1 MKVKQISIKWKL
13 IGYMLGFVGAAL
25 VLLWLFQ
32 VAFLDSF
39 YRQIKIKEMH
49 DAAKII
55 SQNYGSDGFA
65 EKISSYSYDKGMS
78 VEIITAD
85 GQLLFS
91 EEGGPSFAVQ
101 RYTIQERID
110 EFARV
115 KAAGGTDQSFQE
127 IRKPANPFD
136 VDLNTVVYTDE
147 NLKQDGTEASR
158 PADKFDRRGPEYNDV
173 KKLVY
178 SEIVQTQ
185 DGEIMM
191 MLNTFL
197 TPIGSTT
204 EILKVELFY
213 ITVILMAF
221 SVLLAY
227 VIFRQISKPIIKTN
241 DNAKELAGGN
251 YGVQFAQD
259 GYKEIAQLNETLI
272 YAAQELSKTE
282 KLQRELLSNISHDLR
297 TPLTLITGYAE
308 VMRDIPGEN
317 TPENVQVII
326 DEGRRLSDLVTDI
339 LDISKLQ
346 ASVSGLNLERL
357 SLTKKI
363 EAVLTRYN
371 KLKEQDGYIIEFI
384 KDQEVFV
391 MADEIKLLQVL
402 YNLINNAINY
412 TGSDKKVVIRQSVK
426 NGRVKIE
433 IMDTGEGIEK
443 ENIPLIWERYFKVE
457 KNHKRAKVGTGLG
470 LSIVKNI
477 LELHKAT
484 YGVESEVGKG
494 SDFWFEMEVMD
505 NIKNFY

>member
-1 MKVKQISIKWKL
+1 
-13 IGYMLGFVGAAL
+13 MLGFVGATL

-32 VAFLDSF
+32 VAFLGTF

-49 DAAKII
+49 DAAKNIV
-55 SQNYGSDGFA
+55 QNYGSEGFA

-78 VEIITAD
+78 VGIITAD
-85 GQLLFS
+85 GEIVFS
-91 EEGGPSFAVQ
+91 EGDKYIYGLQ
-101 RYTIQERID
+101 RYTVEERVN
-110 EFARV
+110 EFDKV
-115 KAAGGTDQSFQE
+115 KAAGGTFQFFQD
-127 IRKPANPFD
+127 IRKPTNPFD
-136 VDLNTVVYTDE
+136 VDQNTVQAGEVSQQWETDIKRE
-147 NLKQDGTEASR
+147 E
-158 PADKFDRRGPEYNDV
+158 DKFNRHAPEYDNV
-173 KKLVY
+173 KNLVY
-178 SEIVQTQ
+178 SQVVQTS
-185 DGEIMM
+185 DGEIMI
-191 MLNTFL
+191 MLNTLL

-204 EILKVELFY
+204 EILKVELVY
-213 ITVILMAF
+213 ITVILTAF
-221 SVLLAY
+221 SIILAY
-227 VIFRQISKPIIKTN
+227 VIFRQISNPIIKTN
-241 DNAKELAGGN
+241 ANARELAHAN
-251 YGVQFAQD
+251 YAVQFAQD
-259 GYKEIAQLNETLI
+259 GYKEIAQLNETLS

-346 ASVSGLNLERL
+346 ASVSTLNLSKL

-384 KDQEVFV
+384 KTQEVFV
-391 MADEIKLLQVL
+391 MADEIKLLQVI

-412 TGSDKKVVIRQSVK
+412 TGADKKVIIKQTVK
-426 NGRVKIE
+426 DNKVKIE
-433 IMDTGEGIEK
+433 IIDTGEGIEK

-470 LSIVKNI
+470 LSIVKNV
-477 LELHKAT
+477 LEMHNASF
-484 YGVESEVGKG
+484 GVESEVGKG
-494 SDFWFEMEVMD
+494 SDFWFEME
-505 NIKNFY
+505 IY

>member
-1 MKVKQISIKWKL
+1 
-13 IGYMLGFVGAAL
+13 MLSFVCAVL

-55 SQNYGSDGFA
+55 SQNYGSEGFA

-85 GQLLFS
+85 GKMIYS
-91 EEGGPSFAVQ
+91 EGGGPTFAIQ
-101 RYTIQERID
+101 RYTTQERID
-110 EFARV
+110 EFVRV
-115 KAAGGTDQSFQE
+115 KAAGGTDQSFQD
-127 IRKPANPFD
+127 IRKPENPFD
-136 VDLNTVVYTDE
+136 VDQNTVQTDE
-147 NLKQDGTEASR
+147 AFKQGATNEPRVD
-158 PADKFDRRGPEYNDV
+158 DKYDHRGSEYNDV
-173 KKLVY
+173 KNLVY
-178 SEIVQTQ
+178 SEIVKTT
-185 DGEIMM
+185 DGEMM
-191 MLNTFL
+191 IMLNTLL

-204 EILKVELFY
+204 EILEVELSY
-213 ITVILMAF
+213 IMVILMAF
-221 SVLLAY
+221 SIILAY
-227 VIFRQISKPIIKTN
+227 VIFRQISNPIIKTN
-241 DNAKELAGGN
+241 DNAKELARAN

-259 GYKEIAQLNETLI
+259 GYKEIAQLNETLS

-282 KLQRELLSNISHDLR
+282 RLQRELISNISHDLR

-346 ASVSGLNLERL
+346 ASVSELDLYKL

-384 KDQEVFV
+384 KDEEVFV
-391 MADEIKLLQVL
+391 MADEIKLLQVI

-412 TGSDKKVVIRQSVK
+412 TGSDKKVVIKQTVK
-426 NGRVKIE
+426 NNYVKIE
-433 IMDTGEGIEK
+433 IIDTGEGIEK
-443 ENIPLIWERYFKVE
+443 QNIPLIWERYFKVE

-477 LELHKAT
+477 LELHNAAF
-484 YGVESEVGKG
+484 GVESEVGKG
-494 SDFWFEMEVMD
+494 SDFWFEMKIV
-505 NIKNFY
+505 

>member
-13 IGYMLGFVGAAL
+13 IGYMLGFVGAVL
-25 VLLWLFQ
+25 ILLWLFQ
-32 VAFLDSF
+32 VAFLGSF
-39 YRQIKIKEMH
+39 YRQIKINEMH

-55 SQNYGSDGFA
+55 IQNYGSDGFT

-78 VEIITAD
+78 VGIITAD
-85 GQLLFS
+85 GQIVFS
-91 EEGGPSFAVQ
+91 EDDRYSYDMQ
-101 RYTIQERID
+101 RDTVQERID
-110 EFARV
+110 EFAKV
-115 KAAGGTDQSFQE
+115 KAAGGTLQFFQD
-127 IRKPANPFD
+127 IRKPTNPFE
-136 VDLNTVVYTDE
+136 VDQNIVQTDE
-147 NLKQDGTEASR
+147 TSQQEKTNEDRVE
-158 PADKFDRRGPEYNDV
+158 DKFNRHMPEYDNV
-173 KKLVY
+173 KNLVY
-178 SEIVQTQ
+178 SEVVQTS
-185 DGEIMM
+185 DGEIMI
-191 MLNTFL
+191 MLNTLL

-204 EILKVELFY
+204 EILKVELLY
-213 ITVILMAF
+213 ITAILMAF
-221 SVLLAY
+221 SIILAY
-227 VIFRQISKPIIKTN
+227 VIFRQISNPIIKTN
-241 DNAKELAGGN
+241 NSAKELAHAN
-251 YGVQFAQD
+251 YAVQFAQD
-259 GYKEIAQLNETLI
+259 GYKEIAQLNETLS

-346 ASVSGLNLERL
+346 ASVSELNLYKL

-384 KDQEVFV
+384 KDEEAFV
-391 MADEIKLLQVL
+391 MADEIKLLQVI

-412 TGSDKKVVIRQSVK
+412 TGVDKKVVIKQTVK
-426 NGRVKIE
+426 DNKVKIE
-433 IMDTGEGIEK
+433 IIDTGEGIEK
-443 ENIPLIWERYFKVE
+443 ENIPLIWDRYFKVE

-477 LELHKAT
+477 LELHNAAF
-484 YGVESEVGKG
+484 GVESEVGKG
-494 SDFWFEMEVMD
+494 SAFWFEMEVVQ
-505 NIKNFY
+505 NINN